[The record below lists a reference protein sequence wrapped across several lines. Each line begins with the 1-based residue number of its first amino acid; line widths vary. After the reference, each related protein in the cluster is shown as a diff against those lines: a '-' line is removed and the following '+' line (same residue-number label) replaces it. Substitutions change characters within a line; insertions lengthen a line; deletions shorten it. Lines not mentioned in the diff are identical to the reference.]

1 MDLAYSWKEFLAA
14 HFVVIYQGI
23 ENGYV
28 DNIGSGK
35 VNGGVVCSCGDR
47 TKRFRLTPFG
57 RKVLYSSSFFNY
69 YFFTFYFFFISR
81 FIFYFFLSPIF
92 VGIKLVEFLV
102 IKIIA
107 NYTESD
113 ASWIDIHTQQ
123 LSRRSCVRPR
133 SWYIW
138 HFCVC
143 FVHIQSARIQTK

>member
-1 MDLAYSWKEFLAA
+1 MVTLIISDLVKLTVVSCAHVVTEQNDFDWLRLVVKFCTPRLFLIII
-14 HFVVIYQGI
+14 F
-23 ENGYV
+23 
-28 DNIGSGK
+28 
-35 VNGGVVCSCGDR
+35 
-47 TKRFRLTPFG
+47 L
-57 RKVLYSSSFFNY
+57 L
-69 YFFTFYFFFISR
+69 FTFFLFPVLFFI
-81 FIFYFFLSPIF
+81 FFLSPIF